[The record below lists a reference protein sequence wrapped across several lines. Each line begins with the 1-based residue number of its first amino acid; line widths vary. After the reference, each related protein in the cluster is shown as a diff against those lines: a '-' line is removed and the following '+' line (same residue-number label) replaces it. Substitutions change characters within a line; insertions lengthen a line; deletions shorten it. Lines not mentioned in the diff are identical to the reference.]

1 MAKMWAGRTAGHVD
15 QVADDFNSSIRFDWR
30 LYQQDITGSMSHAV
44 MMGARHI
51 ITLAEADTLLA
62 G

>member
-30 LYQQDITGSMSHAV
+30 L
-44 MMGARHI
+44 
-51 ITLAEADTLLA
+51 
-62 G
+62 